1 MITQGDA
8 RIDHPDQQPDPASSA
23 QLPRNIPRFY
33 VGPAD
38 PPRIGPS
45 GAVPASVLA
54 VDGRVTL
61 DDDESRHALR
71 VLRLSESDGV
81 ELIDGT
87 GALAAAT
94 IVSTAGKRATCR
106 VNALR
111 RVDPPRP
118 HLTLATAIPKGP
130 RGDDMVN
137 DLAQL
142 GVDELVPL
150 RTARS
155 VVDPRDTKLARYQR
169 AAIEAAKQCGRAWM
183 MRIGQTLDFE
193 AALGLGAELILVA
206 DPAGEPT
213 SAVRERLP
221 AAGRVL
227 VLIGPEGGLTDAETA
242 LAEARGAVRWRYNDH
257 ILRIETAA
265 AAAVAIL
272 RSLA

>member
-1 MITQGDA
+1 VITQGDA
-8 RIDHPDQQPDPASSA
+8 RIDHPGPQPDPAAAA

-45 GAVPASVLA
+45 SALPASALA
-54 VDGRVTL
+54 VGGRVTL

-71 VLRLSESDGV
+71 VLRLSESDCV

-87 GALAAAT
+87 GTLAAAT
-94 IVSTAGKRATCR
+94 IVSTAAKRATCQ
-106 VNALR
+106 VSALH

-183 MRIGQTLDFE
+183 MRVGETLDFE
-193 AALGLGAELILVA
+193 AALGLGAELTLLA
-206 DPAGEPT
+206 DPAGEPA
-213 SAVRERLP
+213 SAVRERLHS
-221 AAGRVL
+221 ASRVL

-242 LAEARGAVRWRYNDH
+242 MAAARAAIRWRYNEN